1 MTSRKIVAAAV
12 VVAILGATVPASA
25 NFVDLVL
32 TNGNSTVR
40 VDPYSSEG
48 VYEWTIGKTSHLA
61 QQWFWL
67 RSDLD
72 GLDDREYSLDEF
84 DPTPVVSQPLP
95 NVGIITYSDGRLEI
109 EVTYVLV
116 SGPGLFAADLAEVIK
131 ITNLSEEDEVFLDFF
146 QYSDFD
152 LNGTEDDDTVVITGG
167 NRAYQTDGGSAA
179 TFSETVVSQSPDLS
193 EVALHPDTLDKLEDG
208 HIDDLDGS
216 TGPLGPDDVTW
227 AFQWDNRIIQPE
239 EALTISK
246 DKVLISNPIAEPS
259 AVLLLA
265 GGLLGTYKRRKRR

>member
-239 EALTISK
+239 EALTISM